1 MIGYLRL
8 LRPGNAVTGSIA
20 VMVGG
25 FLVLSRLGYPQGL
38 LLNLLIAMLAV
49 FLILGA
55 GNAIN
60 DYFDIESDRINRP
73 KRPIP
78 SGQVGRKKALAF
90 SIMLFLIG
98 IALSGFINWVCFA
111 IAVINSLILIAYSL
125 ELQDRILWGNI
136 AVSYLVGSTFL
147 FGGAALGNLTLPLLL
162 MLLAG
167 LSNLSREIMKDLE
180 DIEGD
185 KLKFLKR
192 LTSGIKSRIAE
203 RFGFSGGRARIR
215 YDKKITIVAAVSLLL
230 AIFVSPLPYIMGIL
244 GISYLLILIPTDF
257 LFVLA
262 IALMS
267 RASRKRQFHRI
278 SKVIKLGML
287 LGLVAFIIGV
297 LV

>member
-8 LRPGNAVTGSIA
+8 LRPGNAVMGAVA

-38 LLNLLIAMLAV
+38 LANLLMAMAAA

-60 DYFDIESDRINRP
+60 DYFDIESDRVNRP

-78 SGQVGRKKALAF
+78 SGQVGKKGALAF
-90 SIMLFLIG
+90 SIILFLIG

-111 IAVINSLILIAYSL
+111 MAVINSLILIAYSL

-136 AVSYLVGSTFL
+136 AISYLVGSTFL
-147 FGGAALGNLTLPLLL
+147 FGGASMGNLTLPFLL

-167 LSNLSREIMKDLE
+167 LSNLSREIVKDLE

-185 KLKFLKR
+185 RLKFLKR
-192 LTSGIKSRIAE
+192 LTSGIKSRVAE
-203 RFGFSGGRARIR
+203 RFGFSGGRASIR
-215 YDKKITIVAAVSLLL
+215 YDKKITIVAGISLLL
-230 AIFVSPLPYIMGIL
+230 AIFISPLPYMMGIL
-244 GISYLLILIPTDF
+244 GISYLIVLIPTDF
-257 LFVLA
+257 FLALA
-262 IALMS
+262 IALMA
-267 RASRKRQFHRI
+267 RASGRKHFHRI
-278 SKVIKLGML
+278 SKIIKLGML

>member
-8 LRPGNAVTGSIA
+8 LRPGNAVMGAIA
-20 VMVGG
+20 VLVGG
-25 FLVLSRLGYPQGL
+25 FLVLGRLGYPQGL
-38 LLNLLIAMLAV
+38 LINLLIAMAAA

-78 SGQVGRKKALAF
+78 SGQVGKKKALAF
-90 SIMLFLIG
+90 SMMLFLIG

-147 FGGAALGNLTLPLLL
+147 FGGAATGNLTLPLLL

-167 LSNLSREIMKDLE
+167 LSNLSREIVKDLE

-215 YDKKITIVAAVSLLL
+215 YDKKITIVAGISLLL
-230 AIFVSPLPYIMGIL
+230 AIFISPLPYIMGIL

-257 LFVLA
+257 FFALA
-262 IALMS
+262 IALMAK
-267 RASRKRQFHRI
+267 ASGRRHFHRI

>member
-1 MIGYLRL
+1 MIGYIRL
-8 LRPGNAVTGSIA
+8 LRPGNAVMGAIA
-20 VMVGG
+20 VLVGG

-38 LLNLLIAMLAV
+38 LINLLMAMLAA

-60 DYFDIESDRINRP
+60 DYFDIESDRVNRP

-78 SGQVGRKKALAF
+78 SGQVGKRKALAF

-147 FGGAALGNLTLPLLL
+147 FGGAATGNLTLPLLL

-167 LSNLSREIMKDLE
+167 LSNLSREIVKDLE

-185 KLKFLKR
+185 RLKFLKR
-192 LTSGIKSRIAE
+192 LTSGLKSRIAE
-203 RFGFSGGRARIR
+203 RFGFSGG
-215 YDKKITIVAAVSLLL
+215 
-230 AIFVSPLPYIMGIL
+230 G
-244 GISYLLILIPTDF
+244 G
-257 LFVLA
+257 
-262 IALMS
+262 
-267 RASRKRQFHRI
+267 ASG
-278 SKVIKLGML
+278 SW
-287 LGLVAFIIGV
+287 
-297 LV
+297 